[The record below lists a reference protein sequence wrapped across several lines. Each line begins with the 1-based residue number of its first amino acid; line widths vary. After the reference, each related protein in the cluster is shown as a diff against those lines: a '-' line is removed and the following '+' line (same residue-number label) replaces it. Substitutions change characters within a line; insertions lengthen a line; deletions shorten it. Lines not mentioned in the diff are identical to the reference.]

1 MKLLKRY
8 FSLKCESLALNKYLD
23 KSPNVFFLYGS
34 EVVLRNN
41 SKDTLK
47 KYLHT
52 KGFYERRIITKEHF
66 DQIEQTIIESSN
78 GSLFSS
84 KLIIDI
90 YHDQGKIPDQIIKI
104 FELDNISNNE
114 NIAIIINSHNEK
126 LNNANK
132 WVKKMDQYALIVE
145 CKKLKSFEEKIWLK
159 NQLEFINEADKKKF
173 IQNIYEMNIGNL
185 VAQQNE
191 VDILRLI
198 YKNGMEASGIFIN
211 DSAEF
216 IPFELEDEIIAF
228 NTNRALRI
236 INTIKESEAHYAP
249 LLVWIIGKVINNSTA
264 AKQNSNPQSSLQK
277 SGVWS
282 NKISS
287 YINFMKVHSLQKLI
301 DLQKNIYELD
311 LTTKGLNKR
320 NFWNDIDNIIIKMT
334 SN

>member
-1 MKLLKRY
+1 M
-8 FSLKCESLALNKYLD
+8 KCESLALNKYLD
-23 KSPNVFFLYGS
+23 KSQNIFFLYGS

-41 SKDTLK
+41 SKNILK
-47 KYLHT
+47 KYLDT

-66 DQIEQTIIESSN
+66 DQIEQTIIESLN

-90 YHDQGKIPDQIIKI
+90 YHDQGKMPDQIIKI
-104 FELDNISNNE
+104 FEIDNISNNE

-126 LNNANK
+126 LNSANK
-132 WVKKMDQYALIVE
+132 WVKKIDQHALIVE

-159 NQLEFINEADKKKF
+159 NQLAFIDDSDKKKF
-173 IQNIYEMNIGNL
+173 IQSIYEMNVGNL

-198 YKNGMEASGIFIN
+198 YKSGMEVSGIFTN

-216 IPFELEDEIIAF
+216 IPFELEDEVIAC
-228 NTNRALRI
+228 NTSRALRI

-249 LLVWIIGKVINNSTA
+249 LLVWIIGKVVNNSTA
-264 AKQNSNPQSSLQK
+264 AKQNSNPQLSLQK

-287 YINFMKVHSLQKLI
+287 YIDFMRLHSLQKLI

-311 LTTKGLNKR
+311 LTTKGLSKR
-320 NFWNDIDNIIIKMT
+320 NFWNDLDNIIIKMT
-334 SN
+334 SS

>member
-1 MKLLKRY
+1 M
-8 FSLKCESLALNKYLD
+8 KCESLALNKYLD
-23 KSPNVFFLYGS
+23 KSQNIFFLYGS

-41 SKDTLK
+41 SKNILK
-47 KYLHT
+47 KYLDT

-66 DQIEQTIIESSN
+66 DQIEQTIIESLN

-90 YHDQGKIPDQIIKI
+90 YHDQGKMPDQIIKI
-104 FELDNISNNE
+104 FEIDNISNNE
-114 NIAIIINSHNEK
+114 NIAIIINSHDEK
-126 LNNANK
+126 LNSANK
-132 WVKKMDQYALIVE
+132 WVKKIDQHALIVE

-159 NQLEFINEADKKKF
+159 NQLAFIDESDKKKF
-173 IQNIYEMNIGNL
+173 IQSIYEMNVGNL

-198 YKNGMEASGIFIN
+198 YKSGMEVSGIFTN

-216 IPFELEDEIIAF
+216 IPFELEDEVIAC
-228 NTNRALRI
+228 NTSRALRI

-249 LLVWIIGKVINNSTA
+249 LLVWIIGKVVNNSTA
-264 AKQNSNPQSSLQK
+264 AKQNSNPQLSLQK

-287 YINFMKVHSLQKLI
+287 YIDFMRLHSLQKLI

-311 LTTKGLNKR
+311 LTTKGLSKR
-320 NFWNDIDNIIIKMT
+320 NFWNDLDNIIIKMT
-334 SN
+334 SS

>member
-126 LNNANK
+126 LNSANK

-216 IPFELEDEIIAF
+216 IPFELEDEVIAF